1 MTKVVHVISG
11 LLTGGAETMLS
22 RLLTRVDRS
31 RFVSSV
37 ISLKSGPL
45 ERRIRD
51 LGIEVISLG
60 LRTPWSGVRALP
72 VLWRHVRRLD
82 PDLIQGWMVYGN
94 LAAQY
99 CAMAAPRRTPVL
111 WNLRHSLDELTLLRP
126 RTRWVL
132 RRMAAFSHWPEAVV
146 FNSRTSARQHEA
158 IGYDRRRTRVV
169 PNGFDL
175 EIFSPDGEARRS
187 LRAELR
193 VSDETPLIGI
203 VARYHPV
210 KDHENFLDAARRL
223 AAAGSQA
230 HFLMAGRGTDG
241 PEMTARIGALG
252 LGGRVHALGERQDVP
267 RITAALDIATCCSVS
282 EAFPNMVG
290 EAMSCGVPCVVTDVG
305 DAAWMIDR
313 MGRVIRPRDPHA
325 LCEAWQSLLAVSGGE
340 RQRIG
345 EAARGRVRAM
355 FSLPE
360 IAQRYE
366 DLWTDVLEG
375 RTPARGQPAVEP
387 AEEGVIAHVRD

>member
-1 MTKVVHVISG
+1 LTKVVHVISG

-31 RFVSSV
+31 RFQAAV

-51 LGIEVISLG
+51 LGIEVISFG
-60 LRTPWSGVRALP
+60 MRTPWSGVRALP
-72 VLWRHVRRLD
+72 ALRRHIRRLD

-94 LAAQY
+94 LAANY
-99 CAMAAPRRTPVL
+99 CALAAPRRAPML

-132 RRMAAFSHWPEAVV
+132 RRMAALSSRSDAVI

-158 IGYDRRRTRVV
+158 IGYDRRRTRVL

-175 EIFSPDGEARRS
+175 DVFRPDREARS
-187 LRAELR
+187 ALRHELR
-193 VSDETPLIGI
+193 LGEETPLVGI

-210 KDHENFLDAARRL
+210 KDYANFLEAARRL
-223 AAAGSQA
+223 AAAGSPA
-230 HFLMAGRGTDG
+230 HFLAAGRGTDG
-241 PEMTARIGALG
+241 GEMATRIGALG
-252 LGGRVHALGERQDVP
+252 LGDRIHALGERQDVP

-305 DAAWMIDR
+305 DSAWMIDG
-313 MGRVIRPRDPHA
+313 MGRVIRPRDSGA
-325 LCEAWQSLLAVSGGE
+325 LCEAWQSLLALTAAE
-340 RQRIG
+340 RTRIG
-345 EAARGRVRAM
+345 EAARERVRAQ

-360 IAQRYE
+360 VARRYE
-366 DLWTDVLEG
+366 ELWTEVLERRG
-375 RTPARGQPAVEP
+375 ARPAAGAS
-387 AEEGVIAHVRD
+387 EGDGEVAHVRH